1 MVPAVRATRNIPG
14 LLIGLILMAL
24 GIGLLLDRT
33 GVIAG
38 LGWHVLWPCV
48 VIGLGLV
55 KLAFP
60 REDGRRDGGWMLF
73 IGVLLLLDQ
82 LRVVRFQASWPL
94 FIAAVGVSIVWKEIV
109 QRRPRARERVE

>member
-1 MVPAVRATRNIPG
+1 MVLEPRRTHNIPG
-14 LLIGLILMAL
+14 LLIGLTLMAL

-38 LGWHVLWPCV
+38 LGWRVFWPSVLIV
-48 VIGLGLV
+48 LALV

-60 REDGRRDGGWMLF
+60 RHDGRRDGAWMLF
-73 IGVLLLLDQ
+73 IGLLLLLNQ
-82 LRVVRFQASWPL
+82 LDVLRFQESWPL

-109 QRRPRARERVE
+109 QRRPRAHERVE